1 MKKTLLTLSLAMAT
15 IFASAQCTPD
25 SQFSAPGIYPD
36 SVTGLSPA
44 YVGQAYNEV
53 ITIIAPLDTT
63 VMFGGSPIDVT
74 ILTIELTSVTGLP
87 ASFSYDCEFGNCTF
101 AGGATSCA
109 VLSSANPLSTEIGLH
124 QIIMETT
131 TIAES
136 IVGGIAIP
144 IPQDDVIDYYYIE
157 VLNGTAS
164 NLNQFNDLTFEL
176 KGVFP
181 NPAVNNA
188 KIQFISGTPEAVTFK
203 VYNLLGE
210 EIESQFI
217 NSQRGVN
224 TINVNTTSYSE
235 GMYLYSINN
244 GKEVLTKRMIIKN

>member
-1 MKKTLLTLSLAMAT
+1 MKKTLLTLSFAIAT

-25 SQFSAPGIYPD
+25 SQFSAPGIFPD
-36 SVTGLSPA
+36 SATGLSPA

-53 ITIIAPLDTT
+53 ITIITPLDTT
-63 VMFGGSPIDVT
+63 VLYNGIPLAVT
-74 ILTIELTSVTGLP
+74 IQTIELTSVTGLP
-87 ASFSYDCEFGNCTF
+87 ASFSYDCEGGNCTF

-109 VLSSANPLSTEIGLH
+109 VLSSLSPDVSEIGSH
-124 QIIMETT
+124 QIIMNTT
-131 TIAES
+131 TTVDA
-136 IVGGIAIP
+136 GIGVP
-144 IPQDDVIDYYYIE
+144 ITQDDVIDYYYIE
-157 VLNGTAS
+157 VLNGTTS
-164 NLNQFNDLTFEL
+164 TLNQFNDLSFEL

>member
-1 MKKTLLTLSLAMAT
+1 MKKTLLTLSLAIAT

-36 SVTGLSPA
+36 STTGLSPA

-53 ITIIAPLDTT
+53 ITIITPLDTSVVYAGNT
-63 VMFGGSPIDVT
+63 IAVT

-87 ASFSYDCEFGNCTF
+87 ASFSYDCEGGNCTF
-101 AGGATSCA
+101 DGGATSCA
-109 VLSSANPLSTEIGLH
+109 VLSSPSADVSELGSH
-124 QIIMETT
+124 QIIMNTT
-131 TIAES
+131 TTADA
-136 IVGGIAIP
+136 GIGIP
-144 IPQDDVIDYYYIE
+144 ITQDDVIDYYYIE
-157 VLNGTAS
+157 VLNGTTS
-164 NLNQFNDLTFEL
+164 TLNQFNDLSFEL

>member
-1 MKKTLLTLSLAMAT
+1 MKKTLLTLSLAIAT

-36 SVTGLSPA
+36 SVTGLSSA
-44 YVGQAYNEV
+44 YVGQAYNEI
-53 ITIIAPLDTT
+53 ITIITPLDTT
-63 VMFGGSPIDVT
+63 VMYNGIPIAVT
-74 ILTIELTSVTGLP
+74 IQTIELTSVTGLP
-87 ASFSYDCEFGNCTF
+87 ASFSYDCEAGNCTF
-101 AGGATSCA
+101 DGGATSCA
-109 VLSSANPLSTEIGLH
+109 VLSSPSPDVSELGSH
-124 QIIMETT
+124 QIIMNTT
-131 TIAES
+131 TTADA
-136 IVGGIAIP
+136 GIGIP
-144 IPQDDVIDYYYIE
+144 ITQDDVIDYYYIE
-157 VLNGTAS
+157 VLNGTTS
-164 NLNQFNDLTFEL
+164 TLNQFNDLTFEL

-224 TINVNTTSYSE
+224 TIIVNTTSYSE
-235 GMYLYSINN
+235 GIYLYSINN

>member
-1 MKKTLLTLSLAMAT
+1 MKKTLLTLSLAIAT

-36 SVTGLSPA
+36 STTGLSPA

-53 ITIIAPLDTT
+53 ITIITPLDTSVVYAGNT
-63 VMFGGSPIDVT
+63 IAVT

-87 ASFSYDCEFGNCTF
+87 ASFSYDCEGGNCTF

-109 VLSSANPLSTEIGLH
+109 VLSSPSADVSELGSH
-124 QIIMETT
+124 QIIMNTT
-131 TIAES
+131 TTADA
-136 IVGGIAIP
+136 GIGIP
-144 IPQDDVIDYYYIE
+144 ITQDDVIDYYYIE
-157 VLNGTAS
+157 VLNGTTS
-164 NLNQFNDLTFEL
+164 TLNQFYDNTFEL
-176 KGVFP
+176 KAAFP
-181 NPAVNNA
+181 NPVVNNA
-188 KIQFISGTPEAVTFK
+188 KIQFISGTPKAVSFK

-210 EIESQFI
+210 EVDSQI
-217 NSQRGVN
+217 IHSQRGVN
-224 TINVNTTSYSE
+224 TIHVNTTSYSE

>member
-1 MKKTLLTLSLAMAT
+1 MKKTLLTLSLAIAT

-25 SQFSAPGIYPD
+25 AQFSAPGIYPD
-36 SVTGLSPA
+36 SATGLSPA

-53 ITIIAPLDTT
+53 ITIITPLDTSTEISGTT
-63 VMFGGSPIDVT
+63 VPVT

-87 ASFSYDCEFGNCTF
+87 ASFSYDCEDGNCTF
-101 AGGATSCA
+101 DGGVTSCA
-109 VLSSANPLSTEIGLH
+109 VLSSSSPDVSELGLH
-124 QIIMETT
+124 QIIMNTT
-131 TIAES
+131 TMADA
-136 IVGGIAIP
+136 GIGFP
-144 IPQDDVIDYYYIE
+144 IEQDDVIDYYYLE
-157 VLNGTAS
+157 VLNGTTS
-164 NLNQFNDLTFEL
+164 TLNQFNDLTFEL

-188 KIQFISGTPEAVTFK
+188 KIQFITGTPEAVTFK

-217 NSQRGVN
+217 DSQRGVN
-224 TINVNTTSYSE
+224 TIIVNTTSYSE

-244 GKEVLTKRMIIKN
+244 GKQVLTKRMIIKN

>member
-1 MKKTLLTLSLAMAT
+1 MKKTLLTLGLAIAT

-25 SQFSAPGIYPD
+25 PQFSAPGIYPD
-36 SVTGLSPA
+36 STTGLSPA

-53 ITIIAPLDTT
+53 ITIITPLDTT
-63 VMFGGSPIDVT
+63 VEYNGIPIPVT
-74 ILTIELTSVTGLP
+74 VLTIELTSLTGLP
-87 ASFSYDCEFGNCTF
+87 ASFSYDCEAGNCSF
-101 AGGATSCA
+101 AGGTTSCA
-109 VLSSANPLSTEIGLH
+109 VLSSPGPDVSELGSH
-124 QIIMETT
+124 QIIMNTT
-131 TIAES
+131 TTADA
-136 IVGGIAIP
+136 GLP
-144 IPQDDVIDYYYIE
+144 INIEQVDVIDYYYIE
-157 VLNGTAS
+157 VLNATS
-164 NLNQFNDLTFEL
+164 TLNQFNDLSFEL

>member
-1 MKKTLLTLSLAMAT
+1 MKKTLLTLSLAIAT

-36 SVTGLSPA
+36 SVTGLSLA
-44 YVGQAYNEV
+44 YVGQAYNEI
-53 ITIIAPLDTT
+53 ITIITPLDTT
-63 VMFGGSPIDVT
+63 VMYNGIPIAVT
-74 ILTIELTSVTGLP
+74 IQTIELTSVTGLP
-87 ASFSYDCEFGNCTF
+87 ASFSYDCEGGNCTF

-109 VLSSANPLSTEIGLH
+109 VLSSPSPDVSELGSH
-124 QIIMETT
+124 QIIMNTT
-131 TIAES
+131 TTADA
-136 IVGGIAIP
+136 GIGIP
-144 IPQDDVIDYYYIE
+144 ITQDDVIDYYYIE
-157 VLNGTAS
+157 VLNGTTS
-164 NLNQFNDLTFEL
+164 TLNQFNDLTFEL

-217 NSQRGVN
+217 DSQRGVN
-224 TINVNTTSYSE
+224 TIIVNTTSYSE

-244 GKEVLTKRMIIKN
+244 GKQVLTKRMIIKN

>member
-1 MKKTLLTLSLAMAT
+1 MKKTLLTLSLATAT

-36 SVTGLSPA
+36 SVTGLSSA
-44 YVGQAYNEV
+44 YVGQAYNEI
-53 ITIIAPLDTT
+53 ITIITPLDTT
-63 VMFGGSPIDVT
+63 VIYNGIPIAVT
-74 ILTIELTSVTGLP
+74 IQTIELTSVTGLP
-87 ASFSYDCEFGNCTF
+87 TSFSYDCEAGNCTF

-109 VLSSANPLSTEIGLH
+109 VLSSPSPDVSELGSH
-124 QIIMETT
+124 QIIMNTT
-131 TIAES
+131 TTADA
-136 IVGGIAIP
+136 GIGIP
-144 IPQDDVIDYYYIE
+144 ITQDDVIDYYYIE
-157 VLNGTAS
+157 VLNGTTS
-164 NLNQFNDLTFEL
+164 TLNQFNDLTFEL

-181 NPAVNNA
+181 NPVVNNA
-188 KIQFISGTPEAVTFK
+188 KIQFISGTPESVTFK

>member
-1 MKKTLLTLSLAMAT
+1 MKKTLLTLGLAIAT

-25 SQFSAPGIYPD
+25 PQFSAPGIYPD
-36 SVTGLSPA
+36 STTGLSPA

-53 ITIIAPLDTT
+53 ITIITPLDTT
-63 VMFGGSPIDVT
+63 VEYNGIPIPVT
-74 ILTIELTSVTGLP
+74 VLTIELTSLTGLP
-87 ASFSYDCEFGNCTF
+87 ASFSYDCEAGNCTF

-109 VLSSANPLSTEIGLH
+109 VLSSPSPDVSELGSH
-124 QIIMETT
+124 QIIMNTT
-131 TIAES
+131 TTADA
-136 IVGGIAIP
+136 GLP
-144 IPQDDVIDYYYIE
+144 INIEQVDVIDYYYIE
-157 VLNGTAS
+157 VLNATS
-164 NLNQFNDLTFEL
+164 TLNQFNDLSFEL

>member
-1 MKKTLLTLSLAMAT
+1 MKKTLLTLSLAIAT

-36 SVTGLSPA
+36 SVTGLSSA
-44 YVGQAYNEV
+44 YVGQAYNEI
-53 ITIIAPLDTT
+53 ITIITPLDTT
-63 VMFGGSPIDVT
+63 VMYNGIPIAVT
-74 ILTIELTSVTGLP
+74 IQTIELTSVTGLP
-87 ASFSYDCEFGNCTF
+87 ASFSYDCEGGNCTF

-109 VLSSANPLSTEIGLH
+109 VLSSPSPDVSELGSH
-124 QIIMETT
+124 QIIMNTT
-131 TIAES
+131 TTADA
-136 IVGGIAIP
+136 GIGIP
-144 IPQDDVIDYYYIE
+144 ITQDDVIDYYYIE
-157 VLNGTAS
+157 VLNGTTS
-164 NLNQFNDLTFEL
+164 TLNQFNDLTFEL

-181 NPAVNNA
+181 NPAINNA

-224 TINVNTTSYSE
+224 TIIVNTTSYSE

>member
-1 MKKTLLTLSLAMAT
+1 MKKTLLTLSLAIAT

-25 SQFSAPGIYPD
+25 AQFSAPGIYPD
-36 SVTGLSPA
+36 SATGLSPA

-53 ITIIAPLDTT
+53 ITIITPLDTSVVYAGNT
-63 VMFGGSPIDVT
+63 IAVT

-87 ASFSYDCEFGNCTF
+87 ASFSYDCEGGNCTF
-101 AGGATSCA
+101 DGGATSCA
-109 VLSSANPLSTEIGLH
+109 VLSSSSPDVSELGLH
-124 QIIMETT
+124 QIIMNTT
-131 TIAES
+131 TTADAG
-136 IVGGIAIP
+136 IVIP
-144 IPQDDVIDYYYIE
+144 IEQDDVIDYYYIE
-157 VLNGTAS
+157 VLNGTTS
-164 NLNQFNDLTFEL
+164 TLNQFSDNSFEL
-176 KGVFP
+176 KAAFP
-181 NPAVNNA
+181 NPTVNNA

>member
-1 MKKTLLTLSLAMAT
+1 MKKTLLTLSLAIAT

-25 SQFSAPGIYPD
+25 AQFSSPGIYPD
-36 SVTGLSPA
+36 STTGLSPA

-53 ITIIAPLDTT
+53 ITIITPLDTSVEYNGIPINVT
-63 VMFGGSPIDVT
+63 VQ
-74 ILTIELTSVTGLP
+74 TIELTSVTGLP
-87 ASFSYDCEFGNCTF
+87 ASFSYDCDAGNCTF

-109 VLSSANPLSTEIGLH
+109 VLSSASPDVSEIGLH
-124 QIIMETT
+124 QIIMNTT
-131 TIAES
+131 TTADA
-136 IVGGIAIP
+136 GIGIP
-144 IPQDDVIDYYYIE
+144 ITQDDVIDYYYIE
-157 VLNGTAS
+157 VLNGAAS
-164 NLNQFNDLTFEL
+164 TLNQFNDLTFEL

-181 NPAVNNA
+181 NPASNNA
-188 KIQFISGTPEAVTFK
+188 KIQFVLGTSEAVTFK

-244 GKEVLTKRMIIKN
+244 GKEVLTKRMIIKI

>member
-1 MKKTLLTLSLAMAT
+1 MKKTLLTLSFAIAT

-36 SVTGLSPA
+36 SVTGLSLA
-44 YVGQAYNEV
+44 YVGQAYNEI
-53 ITIIAPLDTT
+53 ITIITPLDTT
-63 VMFGGSPIDVT
+63 VMYNGIPIAVT

-87 ASFSYDCEFGNCTF
+87 ASFSYDCESGNCTF

-109 VLSSANPLSTEIGLH
+109 VLSSPSPDFSELGLH
-124 QIIMETT
+124 QIIMNTT
-131 TIAES
+131 TTADA
-136 IVGGIAIP
+136 GIGIP
-144 IPQDDVIDYYYIE
+144 ITQDDVIDYYYIE
-157 VLNGTAS
+157 VLNGTTS
-164 NLNQFNDLTFEL
+164 TLNQFNDLTFEL

-217 NSQRGVN
+217 DSQRGVN
-224 TINVNTTSYSE
+224 TIIVNTTSYSE

-244 GKEVLTKRMIIKN
+244 GKQVLTKRMIIKN

>member
-1 MKKTLLTLSLAMAT
+1 MKKTLLTLSLAIAT

-36 SVTGLSPA
+36 SATGLSPA

-53 ITIIAPLDTT
+53 ITIITPLDTSVVYAGNT
-63 VMFGGSPIDVT
+63 IAVT

-87 ASFSYDCEFGNCTF
+87 ASFSYDCEGGNCTF

-109 VLSSANPLSTEIGLH
+109 VLSSSSPDVSELGLH
-124 QIIMETT
+124 QIIMNTT
-131 TIAES
+131 TTADAG
-136 IVGGIAIP
+136 IVIP
-144 IPQDDVIDYYYIE
+144 IEQDDVIDYYYLE
-157 VLNGTAS
+157 VLNGTNS
-164 NLNQFNDLTFEL
+164 TLNQFSNNSFEL
-176 KGVFP
+176 KGAFP

-210 EIESQFI
+210 EVDSQI
-217 NSQRGVN
+217 IYSQRGVN

-244 GKEVLTKRMIIKN
+244 GSEILTKRMIVKN

>member
-15 IFASAQCTPD
+15 IFTSAQCTPD
-25 SQFSAPGIYPD
+25 SQFSVAGIYPD
-36 SVTGLSPA
+36 STTGLSPA

-53 ITIIAPLDTT
+53 ITIITPLDTS
-63 VMFGGSPIDVT
+63 VVYNGIPINVT
-74 ILTIELTSVTGLP
+74 IQTIELTSVTGLP
-87 ASFSYDCEFGNCTF
+87 PSFSYDCEAGNCTF
-101 AGGATSCA
+101 PGGATSCA
-109 VLSSANPLSTEIGLH
+109 VLSSSSPDVSELGSH
-124 QIIMETT
+124 QIIMNTT
-131 TIAES
+131 ATADA
-136 IVGGIAIP
+136 GIGIP
-144 IPQDDVIDYYYIE
+144 ITQDDVIDYYYIE
-157 VLNGTAS
+157 VLNGTTS
-164 NLNQFNDLTFEL
+164 TLNQFNDLTFEL

-210 EIESQFI
+210 EIKSQFI
-217 NSQRGVN
+217 KSQRGVN

>member
-1 MKKTLLTLSLAMAT
+1 MKKTLLTLSLAIAT
-15 IFASAQCTPD
+15 IFAIAQCTPD

-36 SVTGLSPA
+36 SVTGLSSA
-44 YVGQAYNEV
+44 YVGQAYNEI
-53 ITIIAPLDTT
+53 ITIITPLDTT
-63 VMFGGSPIDVT
+63 VMYNGIPIAVT
-74 ILTIELTSVTGLP
+74 IQTIELTSVTGLP
-87 ASFSYDCEFGNCTF
+87 ASFSYDCEAGNCTF
-101 AGGATSCA
+101 DGGATSCA
-109 VLSSANPLSTEIGLH
+109 VLSSPSPDVSELGSH
-124 QIIMETT
+124 QIIMNTT
-131 TIAES
+131 TTADA
-136 IVGGIAIP
+136 GIGIP
-144 IPQDDVIDYYYIE
+144 ITQDDVIDYYYIE
-157 VLNGTAS
+157 VLNGTTS
-164 NLNQFNDLTFEL
+164 TLNQFNDLTFEL

>member
-1 MKKTLLTLSLAMAT
+1 MKKTLLTLSLAIAT

-25 SQFSAPGIYPD
+25 PQFSAPGIYPD

-44 YVGQAYNEV
+44 YVGQAYNEI
-53 ITIIAPLDTT
+53 ITIITPLDTT
-63 VMFGGSPIDVT
+63 VVYNGTSLDVT
-74 ILTIELTSVTGLP
+74 VLTIELTSLTGLP
-87 ASFSYDCEFGNCTF
+87 ASFSYDCEAGNCSF

-109 VLSSANPLSTEIGLH
+109 VLSSGQVLISELGLH
-124 QIIMETT
+124 QIIINTT
-131 TIAES
+131 TTVDA
-136 IVGGIAIP
+136 GFGIQ

-176 KGVFP
+176 KEVLP
-181 NPAVNNA
+181 NPVVNNA

-210 EIESQFI
+210 EIKSQFI
-217 NSQRGVN
+217 KSQRGVN